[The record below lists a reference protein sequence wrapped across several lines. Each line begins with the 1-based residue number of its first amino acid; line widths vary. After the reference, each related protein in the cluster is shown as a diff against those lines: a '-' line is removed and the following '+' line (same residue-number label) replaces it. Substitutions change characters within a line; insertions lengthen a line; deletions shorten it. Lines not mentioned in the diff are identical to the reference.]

1 VETLTKAEGN
11 DEPLMEQEVLD
22 FNTRNFGALASPY
35 VSPYVYKKQPLY
47 LDTQYGIRKVGDQ
60 FMLGNSIF
68 GVDTEGNI
76 HTGEPETA
84 IKFNA
89 TPGLWELL
97 TRKKV
102 DKHLVTQ
109 SDLQTYKNIL
119 ELTNAHLERYD
130 PGANI
135 QISKGV
141 MFKDVISKLFS
152 SAHARRDAK
161 RQQWVTY

>member
-1 VETLTKAEGN
+1 VDTLTEVEGH
-11 DEPLMEQEVLD
+11 DEPLIEQKVLD
-22 FNTRNFGALASPY
+22 FNTRNFGALVSAY
-35 VSPYVYKKQPLY
+35 VSPYVYKKQPWY

-68 GVDTEGNI
+68 GVDTECNI
-76 HTGEPETA
+76 HIWEPDTA
-84 IKFNA
+84 IKFSA

-102 DKHLVTQ
+102 NKQLVNQ

-119 ELTNAHLERYD
+119 EQTNAQLERYET
-130 PGANI
+130 GANI

-141 MFKDVISKLFS
+141 KFRDVIYKLFS
-152 SAHARRDAK
+152 VTPARKTAL